1 MTLAAGGMLSI
12 TTDLHPECCMGT
24 KYPWILEC
32 ILEIGKY
39 PHTHTSR
46 SQVPADAYLCRQY
59 PHSIRKYPKCTLRA
73 AFRAHRRDG
82 LALGTCRLQSV
93 ARHAAATMVD
103 TCAHYLLFAQWCQ
116 STGSTLLPAANST
129 AMIARAAYV
138 PCVTQELVDRRYPA
152 VPAYCGYL
160 RVLRGAK
167 YPHTHT
173 GQAKY
178 PQTHTSLRQYPSV
191 SEVFM

>member
-1 MTLAAGGMLSI
+1 MMRRHPLIHRVLHGYQVPIHGYLSAY
-12 TTDLHPECCMGT
+12 L
-24 KYPWILEC
+24 KR
-32 ILEIGKY
+32 GKY

-59 PHSIRKYPKCTLRA
+59 PHSIRSLPFA
-73 AFRAHRRDG
+73 AFRAQRRDVEG
-82 LALGTCRLQSV
+82 TGWRWAPAGCRAWLGMQQRRWLI
-93 ARHAAATMVD
+93 MVD

-138 PCVTQELVDRRYPA
+138 PCVTQELVDRRYPH
-152 VPAYCGYL
+152 VPADCGYMRIL
-160 RVLRGAK
+160 GGAK

-178 PQTHTSLRQYPSV
+178 PQTHTSLRKYPSV

>member
-1 MTLAAGGMLSI
+1 
-12 TTDLHPECCMGT
+12 
-24 KYPWILEC
+24 
-32 ILEIGKY
+32 
-39 PHTHTSR
+39 
-46 SQVPADAYLCRQY
+46 
-59 PHSIRKYPKCTLRA
+59 
-73 AFRAHRRDG
+73 
-82 LALGTCRLQSV
+82 
-93 ARHAAATMVD
+93 MVD

-116 STGSTLLPAANST
+116 STGSALLPAANST